1 MDGHSHDSAGI
12 CKVRQGLRGVQN
24 LTQPI
29 TAARA
34 SSNAVSPQGHSEA
47 LLQAR
52 FILRGLSCSS
62 PGRVV
67 VQAILVSKASHRL
80 ACGGAIAG
88 KGWSGQ
94 VLGKRP
100 SAAEKGLAGDA
111 RQAYEMPEASREMSA
126 APVWRGC
133 ECRLDA
139 EEQAGRSCE
148 SR

>member
-1 MDGHSHDSAGI
+1 MDTAMI
-12 CKVRQGLRGVQN
+12 RPEYVKKRQGLRGVQN

-29 TAARA
+29 TTVRV
-34 SSNAVSPQGHSEA
+34 SSNAFSPPGGHSEA

-67 VQAILVSKASHRL
+67 VQAIPVSKASHRL
-80 ACGGAIAG
+80 ACGGAMAG

-94 VLGKRP
+94 VLGERP

-111 RQAYEMPEASREMSA
+111 RQAYEMPPSA
-126 APVWRGC
+126 AIRTK
-133 ECRLDA
+133 RA
-139 EEQAGRSCE
+139 ER
-148 SR
+148 